1 MADSEV
7 MVVDAETHPKV
18 CSLFDASSPPARM
31 EKGQKYHLW
40 LLAAEGLCVGDWSC
54 GRKMALEFSLLL
66 ALNGGELATAHTMRG
81 GDDAGAS
88 RGGVGRR

>member
-66 ALNGGELATAHTMRG
+66 ALKRRRIGDRHAHHAMRG
-81 GDDAGAS
+81 CF
-88 RGGVGRR
+88 GRWR